1 MKLYQV
7 ETTFQNETFYEYASS
22 DSNASKVRTKLKK
35 LGHNVVGTSTH
46 EIGTTRDGLI
56 KYLNSQFAAGH

>member
-7 ETTFQNETFYEYASS
+7 ETTLQDKIFYEYASS

-35 LGHNVVGTSTH
+35 VGHNVVGTPAH
-46 EIGTTRDGLI
+46 EVETTREGLI
-56 KYLNSQFAAGH
+56 KYLNSQFAAKY